1 MAASNE
7 RKIEQ
12 VGKLSLLHVAG
23 PSSPVIEH
31 AAVRL
36 AKMSLRL
43 QPTVASTRVE
53 TTCGG
58 DPPFIHPGEGL
69 REKYPRP
76 CGKTADRSYGEI
88 NSRQPSCTQL
98 SACSTRP
105 PLFHRLIGSAVAY
118 SKVSGPRS
126 LKAFHDHGFS
136 IVARP
141 RMGHTYFVVK
151 VRMCEMMERQDLRFF
166 VNNS

>member
-1 MAASNE
+1 MLRFVS
-7 RKIEQ
+7 RKCHFVYNQ
-12 VGKLSLLHVAG
+12 RS
-23 PSSPVIEH
+23 
-31 AAVRL
+31 
-36 AKMSLRL
+36 
-43 QPTVASTRVE
+43 
-53 TTCGG
+53 
-58 DPPFIHPGEGL
+58 
-69 REKYPRP
+69 PRP
-76 CGKTADRSYGEI
+76 VWKQRVVEIPPLFIQERVFAKSILVLAGKQQIDRTAKLTFDS
-88 NSRQPSCTQL
+88 PSCTQL